1 MPDRIFTIAGDW
13 ALASDGIQWML
24 MRRHHRSQHSDTWDP
39 VSFVHSTK
47 DILAR
52 CCREKGVDAGTAD
65 KLLSGLP
72 DTFDEWK
79 GIQPSLQSPLS
90 RSKTGTDP

>member
-1 MPDRIFTIAGDW
+1 MTDRIFTTAGDW

-24 MRRHHRSQHSDTWDP
+24 MRRHRRQRGSDTWDP

-52 CCREKGVDAGTAD
+52 CAAEKGVDHGTAT
-65 KLLSGLP
+65 KLLDGLP
-72 DTFDEWK
+72 DTFDEFLAS
-79 GIQPSLQSPLS
+79 QPASPAAPLS
-90 RSKTGTDP
+90 SKTGTDP